1 LANPAVPLAEP
12 LAAQPGL
19 RRVESHGY
27 LMSTWLRLRRDR
39 ITLGA
44 FAGLG
49 LVAFLALLAPVITS
63 QVLRVDPF
71 RQDLFNQYARPSAA
85 HLLGTDDLGR
95 DVLARL
101 LFGGQVT
108 LMVGFTIAMVSILI
122 GLPVGVASGYFG
134 GRFDDV
140 SNAVI
145 QTLLNIPDLFLLI
158 LLVVTLRPDPR
169 MLALIIGA
177 LGWMGTARQV
187 RALSLSIRE
196 RDYVLAAR
204 VMGADDSRIM
214 FQHIFPNLFSVV
226 TVVAGFSMAS
236 GVLAESALSYLGL
249 GVQPPTASWGNML
262 NNSLDNVTRAPW
274 LVMGPGF
281 MIFVTVL
288 CIFLIADGL
297 RDALD
302 PHLRV

>member
-1 LANPAVPLAEP
+1 MA
-12 LAAQPGL
+12 
-19 RRVESHGY
+19 
-27 LMSTWLRLRRDR
+27 TWLRLRRDR
-39 ITLGA
+39 LTLAALAAFGVVTAITI
-44 FAGLG
+44 
-49 LVAFLALLAPVITS
+49 LAPTITRH
-63 QVLRVDPF
+63 VLNVDPF
-71 RQDLFNQYARPSAA
+71 RQDLLNRYAQPSVG
-85 HLLGTDDLGR
+85 HWLGTDDLGR

-101 LFGGQVT
+101 LHAGQVS
-108 LMVGFTIAMVSILI
+108 LSIGFAIACVSILI

-134 GRFDDV
+134 GRFDDL

-158 LLVVTLRPDPR
+158 LLSVTLQPSPL
-169 MLALIIGA
+169 MLAVIIGA

-196 RDYVLAAR
+196 RDYVVAAR
-204 VMGADDSRIM
+204 VMGADDRRIM
-214 FQHIFPNLFSVV
+214 LHHIFPNLFSVV

-236 GVLAESALSYLGL
+236 GVLAESGLSYLGL
-249 GVQPPTASWGNML
+249 GVRPPIASWGNML

-274 LVMGPGF
+274 LVAGPGF
-281 MIFVTVL
+281 MIFITVL

-302 PHLRV
+302 PRLKA